1 MNRRNFLSK
10 TIPLPLGLVGAGLTG
25 LTLSTDT
32 ISSSFADYKAL
43 VIVFLNGGNDGNNVL
58 VPTDSAYLDYA
69 NIRGNLALSKNELL
83 SLKGTSIGH
92 SFGIHPAL
100 PDLAN
105 IYNRNRLAFISNV
118 GPLIKPVNAKD
129 VRNGNVEVPS
139 FLYSHTDQTDIQLGW
154 QCGVDQSGWAGR
166 AIDLLPFKGPITG
179 VSLSH
184 RKTLVTGNTYSP
196 AFAEKN
202 GNGKWGQDADLTND
216 SNQYTQILKSISR
229 ISNQNI
235 YSQQYAVDMQ
245 ASIEQSSLLAKAYAL
260 GAESSVNF
268 SGDELSNSLKYL
280 SRILPILKSS
290 SNQRQVFYVEFGEF
304 DTHSGQRGLSSN
316 LSQDS
321 QLIAVNNAL
330 ASFDNALISAGISQ
344 NVTTLVMSEFSR
356 TLKPA
361 AGNGSDHAWGNHW
374 WLFGDA
380 VSGGKVYGDFPSLV
394 LNGVNDADPNG
405 NGRFAPTTATDQVAS
420 TLLKWLDISS
430 GTINNALPNLK
441 NFNNL
446 DLGLFV

>member
-1 MNRRNFLSK
+1 MNRRKFLGH
-10 TIPLPLGLVGAGLTG
+10 TISLPFAAMGAGLTG

-32 ISSSFADYKAL
+32 ISSTYSDYKAL
-43 VIVFLNGGNDGNNVL
+43 VIVFLSGGNDGNNIL
-58 VPTDSAYLDYA
+58 IPTDSAYLDYA
-69 NIRGNLALSKNELL
+69 NTRGNLALSKNELIN
-83 SLKGTSIGH
+83 LKGTAIGH

-100 PDLAN
+100 SDLAN
-105 IYNRNRLAFISNV
+105 IYNKNRLAFISNV
-118 GPLIKPVNAKD
+118 GTLIRPIIARD
-129 VRNGNVEVPS
+129 VREGNVEVPP

-154 QCGVDQSGWAGR
+154 QGGVNQSGWAGR

-179 VSLSH
+179 VSLSG
-184 RKTLVTGNTYSP
+184 RKTLVTGNSYSP
-196 AFAEKN
+196 AFADKN
-202 GNGKWGQDADLTND
+202 GYGKWGQDADLTND
-216 SNQYTQILKSISR
+216 ANQYTQILKTISQ
-229 ISNQNI
+229 ISNQNL
-235 YSQQYAVDMQ
+235 YSQQYSNDMQ

-260 GAESSVNF
+260 GSDSLGGF
-268 SGDELSNSLKYL
+268 SGDELSTSLKYL
-280 SRILPILKSS
+280 SRILPVLKNT
-290 SNQRQVFYVEFGEF
+290 SNQRQIFYVEYGAF
-304 DTHSGQRGLSSN
+304 DTHSGQRGNGN

-321 QLIAVNNAL
+321 QLITVNNAL
-330 ASFDNALISAGISQ
+330 ASFDNALSASGISQ

-374 WLFGDA
+374 WLLGDA
-380 VSGGKVYGDFPSLV
+380 VTGGKVYGDFPSLV

-441 NFNNL
+441 NFNNS